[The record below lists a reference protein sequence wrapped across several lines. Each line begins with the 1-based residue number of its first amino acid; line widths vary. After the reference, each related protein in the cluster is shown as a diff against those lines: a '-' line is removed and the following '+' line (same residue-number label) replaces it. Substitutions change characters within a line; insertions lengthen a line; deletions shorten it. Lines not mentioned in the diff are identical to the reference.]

1 MKSIFKSMQDQS
13 EVHSFF
19 HWHSAVF
26 GGLKSMEND
35 VEPHYSV
42 QQCSVFQGVLESMQN
57 MKSSSGSEH
66 AV

>member
-26 GGLKSMEND
+26 GGLKSMENN

-42 QQCSVFQGVLESMQN
+42 QQCTVFLGCP
-57 MKSSSGSEH
+57 
-66 AV
+66 